1 MVSVTFS
8 ARANLDRYGEAFSIS
23 GLPANHDGRRRRSA
37 DHSDEH
43 SELRRLGDCRAGS
56 GRAFH
61 FRRMFQLSSRGRP
74 ASHSRQHATRRRS
87 AIDRA
92 RRACRLLGRSGLQQ
106 TYADRLRVDG
116 PYTPQMVVDGNFQFV
131 GSDRERA
138 NQAFEKA
145 RALPKVMI
153 KISSL
158 KVENGTLRAHI
169 ETDALPSPAEV
180 FIALALDHAQSQVL
194 HGENGGH
201 RLEHVAVVRNLVKLG
216 NASRGETFSKDLSL
230 AVTPDQ
236 PYRLIA
242 FVQELKQGKILG
254 AAVER
259 VQK

>member
-1 MVSVTFS
+1 MGKLF
-8 ARANLDRYGEAFSIS
+8 RFRG
-23 GLPANHDGRRRRSA
+23 
-37 DHSDEH
+37 
-43 SELRRLGDCRAGS
+43 
-56 GRAFH
+56 
-61 FRRMFQLSSRGRP
+61 FRRITTAAAAGVLIILTSTPSSGDSATAEPVLVELFTSEGCSSCPPADALLRTLDNTQPVAGVQLIVLGEHVDYWDDLGWKDTYSS
-74 ASHSRQHATRRRS
+74 HAFTVR
-87 AIDRA
+87 
-92 RRACRLLGRSGLQQ
+92 QQ